1 MSETSFGKVGEV
13 IVRVRGG
20 TSPGEVV
27 LIVDGLPETY
37 LAYAHEAVPVGRKVL
52 VVQDRGDRA
61 VDVVPWDIA
70 VPGQPG

>member
-1 MSETSFGKVGEV
+1 MAERPVGKVGEV

-20 TSPGEVV
+20 GSPGEVV
-27 LIVDGLPETY
+27 LIVDGLPEAY

-61 VDVVPWDIA
+61 VDVVPWDIQA
-70 VPGQPG
+70 PG